1 MSQSLHAERGE
12 IISLLKSIKEE
23 GNYSSSPK
31 KKNQN
36 TTLQTN
42 YIRFIAI
49 TSYIVL
55 NNDIVFIAKFLAI
68 FL

>member
-1 MSQSLHAERGE
+1 M
-12 IISLLKSIKEE
+12 KEHK
-23 GNYSSSPK
+23 GRRKLQFFTK